1 MLSSAII
8 WWHEYIYGLVDQ
20 KNNEKFLSRVKYK
33 KLSNSTGISKA
44 TTKNTSEEIKEKT

>member
-20 KNNEKFLSRVKYK
+20 KNEKFLSRVKYK